1 MKSNIQKGDR
11 YMENT
16 IIEALFATK
25 AVRVAPENQ
34 PFWYTSGRLGPF
46 FINTHFLLENE
57 AAAGEV
63 LKRIE
68 KAISDSKLTAPEE
81 IFDMMLAY
89 YNKGGTFKM
98 VSDKLAEAA
107 KGLDFDYIS
116 GGERRDYFF
125 SMMPA
130 YLLGKPHLTIYKDMT
145 SVYSEKIDGPAVD
158 SKEVDLKGK
167 KALHIAD
174 LITEASSYERAWIPV
189 IRGLGSEITDTVA
202 VVDRCQNG
210 REVLKNLGVELH
222 ALTGIDKNLFDEAE
236 SNGIINETQKAMI
249 LHFLENPSE
258 YMTAFLKA
266 NPDFIAQEIAK
277 GGKNKERA
285 ELAIEKGYTNA

>member
-1 MKSNIQKGDR
+1 MADK
-11 YMENT
+11 
-16 IIEALFATK
+16 IIEALFETK

-68 KAISDSKLTAPEE
+68 KAIADNKLTAPEE

-98 VSDKLAEAA
+98 VSDKLAEEAS
-107 KGLDFDYIS
+107 KLDFDYIS

-130 YLLGKPHLTIYKDMT
+130 YLLKKPHLTIYKDMT
-145 SVYSEKIDGPAVD
+145 SVFSESIDGPAVD
-158 SKEVDLKGK
+158 VKDIDLKGK

-189 IRGLGSEITDTVA
+189 IRGLGSDITDTVA
-202 VVDRCQNG
+202 VVDRHQNG
-210 REVLKNLGVELH
+210 REVLKGLGVELH
-222 ALTGIDKNLFDEAE
+222 ALTGINEDLFEEAKA
-236 SNGIINETQKAMI
+236 NGVINDAQKDMI
-249 LHFLENPSE
+249 MHFLENPAD

-266 NPDFIAQEIAK
+266 NPGFIDAEIAK

-285 ELAIEKGYTNA
+285 ELAIEKGFTNV

>member
-1 MKSNIQKGDR
+1 
-11 YMENT
+11 MEDQ

-68 KAISDSKLTAPEE
+68 GAIAADKLTAPEE

-107 KGLDFDYIS
+107 SKLDFDYIS

-130 YLLGKPHLTIYKDMT
+130 YLLGKPHLTIYKDLT
-145 SVYSEKIDGPAVD
+145 SVYSEKIEGPAVD
-158 SKEVDLKGK
+158 SKDIDLKGK

-202 VVDRCQNG
+202 VVDRHQGG
-210 REVLKNLGVELH
+210 RKVLKDLGVELY
-222 ALTGIDKNLFDEAE
+222 ALTGIDQKLFDEAE
-236 SNGIINETQKAMI
+236 NNGLINEAQKAMI
-249 LHFLENPSE
+249 LHFLESPSD
-258 YMTAFLKA
+258 YMTAFIKA
-266 NPDFIAQEIAK
+266 NPDFIAGEIAK

-285 ELAIEKGYTNA
+285 ELAIEKGYC

>member
-1 MKSNIQKGDR
+1 MADK
-11 YMENT
+11 
-16 IIEALFATK
+16 IIEALFETK

-68 KAISDSKLTAPEE
+68 KAIADNKLTAPEE

-98 VSDKLAEAA
+98 VSDKLAEEAS
-107 KGLDFDYIS
+107 KLDFDYIS

-130 YLLGKPHLTIYKDMT
+130 YLLKKPHLTIYKDMT
-145 SVYSEKIDGPAVD
+145 SVYSESIDGPAVD
-158 SKEVDLKGK
+158 VKDIDLKGK

-189 IRGLGSEITDTVA
+189 IRGLGSDITDTVA
-202 VVDRCQNG
+202 VVDRHQNG
-210 REVLKNLGVELH
+210 REVLKGLGVELH
-222 ALTGIDKNLFDEAE
+222 ALTGINEELFDEAKA
-236 SNGIINETQKAMI
+236 NGVINDAQKDMI
-249 LHFLENPSE
+249 MHFLENPAD

-266 NPDFIAQEIAK
+266 NPGFIDAEIAK

-285 ELAIEKGYTNA
+285 ELAIEKGFINV

>member
-1 MKSNIQKGDR
+1 
-11 YMENT
+11 MENT
-16 IIEALFATK
+16 IIEALFATN
-25 AVRVAPENQ
+25 AVRVAPEDQ

-68 KAISDSKLTAPEE
+68 KAIADNRLTAPEE

-107 KGLDFDYIS
+107 SKLDFDYIS

-145 SVYSEKIDGPAVD
+145 SVYSESIDGAAVD
-158 SKEVDLKGK
+158 SREVDLKGK

-174 LITEASSYERAWIPV
+174 LITEASSYVRAWIPV
-189 IRGLGSEITDTVA
+189 IRELGSEITDTVA
-202 VVDRCQNG
+202 VVDRCQG
-210 REVLKNLGVELH
+210 GDKVLKDLGVELH
-222 ALTGIDKNLFDEAE
+222 ALTGIDEKLFDEAMD
-236 SNGIINETQKAMI
+236 NGIINEKQKEMI
-249 LHFLENPSE
+249 MSFLASPAD
-258 YMTAFLKA
+258 YMTSFLKA
-266 NPDFIAQEIAK
+266 NPGFIEAEIAK
-277 GGKNKERA
+277 GGKTKERA
-285 ELAIEKGYTNA
+285 ELAIEKGYVVS

>member
-1 MKSNIQKGDR
+1 MADK
-11 YMENT
+11 
-16 IIEALFATK
+16 IIEALFETK

-68 KAISDSKLTAPEE
+68 KAIADNKLTAPEE

-98 VSDKLAEAA
+98 VSDKLAEEAS
-107 KGLDFDYIS
+107 KLDFDYIS

-130 YLLGKPHLTIYKDMT
+130 YLLKKPHLTIYKDMT
-145 SVYSEKIDGPAVD
+145 SVYSESIDGPAVD
-158 SKEVDLKGK
+158 VKDIDLKGK

-189 IRGLGSEITDTVA
+189 IRGLGSDITDTVA
-202 VVDRCQNG
+202 VVDRHQNG
-210 REVLKNLGVELH
+210 SEVLKGLGVELH
-222 ALTGIDKNLFDEAE
+222 ALTGINEELFDEAKT
-236 SNGIINETQKAMI
+236 NGVINDAQKDMI
-249 LHFLENPSE
+249 MHFLENPAD

-266 NPDFIAQEIAK
+266 NPGFIDAEIAK

-285 ELAIEKGYTNA
+285 ELAIEKGFTNV

>member
-1 MKSNIQKGDR
+1 MADK
-11 YMENT
+11 
-16 IIEALFATK
+16 IIEALFETK
-25 AVRVAPENQ
+25 AVRVAPEGQ

-68 KAISDSKLTAPEE
+68 KAIADSKLTAPEE

-107 KGLDFDYIS
+107 SKLDFDYIS

-130 YLLGKPHLTIYKDMT
+130 YLLKKPHLTIYKDMT
-145 SVYSEKIDGPAVD
+145 SVYSESIDGPAVD
-158 SKEVDLKGK
+158 VKDVDLKGK

-189 IRGLGSEITDTVA
+189 IRGLGSDITDTVA
-202 VVDRCQNG
+202 VVDRHQNG
-210 REVLKNLGVELH
+210 REVLKGLGVELH
-222 ALTGIDKNLFDEAE
+222 ALTGINEDLFDEAKA
-236 SNGIINETQKAMI
+236 NGVINDAQKDMI
-249 LHFLENPSE
+249 MHFLENPAD

-266 NPDFIAQEIAK
+266 NPGFIDAEIAK

-285 ELAIEKGYTNA
+285 ELAIEKGFTKV

>member
-1 MKSNIQKGDR
+1 MADKIS
-11 YMENT
+11 
-16 IIEALFATK
+16 EALFETK

-68 KAISDSKLTAPEE
+68 KAIADNKLTAPEE

-98 VSDKLAEAA
+98 VSDKLAEEAS
-107 KGLDFDYIS
+107 KLDFDYIS

-130 YLLGKPHLTIYKDMT
+130 YLLKKPHLTIYKDMT
-145 SVYSEKIDGPAVD
+145 SVYSESIDGPAVD
-158 SKEVDLKGK
+158 VKDIDLKGK

-189 IRGLGSEITDTVA
+189 IRGLGSDITDTVA
-202 VVDRCQNG
+202 VVDRHQNG
-210 REVLKNLGVELH
+210 REVLKGLGVELH
-222 ALTGIDKNLFDEAE
+222 ALTGINEELFDEAKA
-236 SNGIINETQKAMI
+236 NGVINDAQKDMI
-249 LHFLENPSE
+249 MHFLENPAD

-266 NPDFIAQEIAK
+266 NPGFIDAEIAK

-285 ELAIEKGYTNA
+285 ELAIEKGFTNV

>member
-1 MKSNIQKGDR
+1 MADKIV
-11 YMENT
+11 
-16 IIEALFATK
+16 EALFETK

-68 KAISDSKLTAPEE
+68 KAIADNKLTAPEE

-98 VSDKLAEAA
+98 VSDKLAEEAS
-107 KGLDFDYIS
+107 KLDFDYIS

-130 YLLGKPHLTIYKDMT
+130 YLLKKPHLTIYKDMT
-145 SVYSEKIDGPAVD
+145 SVYSESIEGPAVD
-158 SKEVDLKGK
+158 VKDIDLTGK

-189 IRGLGSEITDTVA
+189 IRGLGSDITDTVA
-202 VVDRCQNG
+202 VVDRHQNG

-222 ALTGIDKNLFDEAE
+222 ALTGINEELFDEAKA
-236 SNGIINETQKAMI
+236 NGVINDAQKDMI
-249 LHFLENPSE
+249 MHFLENPAD

-266 NPDFIAQEIAK
+266 NPGFIDAEIAK

-285 ELAIEKGYTNA
+285 ELAIEKGFTNV

>member
-1 MKSNIQKGDR
+1 MADK
-11 YMENT
+11 
-16 IIEALFATK
+16 IIEALFETK

-68 KAISDSKLTAPEE
+68 KAIVDSKLTAPEE

-98 VSDKLAEAA
+98 VSDKLAEEAS
-107 KGLDFDYIS
+107 KLDFDYIS

-130 YLLGKPHLTIYKDMT
+130 YLLKKPHLTIYKDMT
-145 SVYSEKIDGPAVD
+145 SVYSEAIDGPAVD
-158 SKEVDLKGK
+158 SMDIDLKGK

-202 VVDRCQNG
+202 VVDRHQNG

-222 ALTGIDKNLFDEAE
+222 ALTGINEELFDEAKA
-236 SNGIINETQKAMI
+236 NGVINDAQKDMI
-249 LHFLENPSE
+249 MHFLENPAD

-266 NPDFIAQEIAK
+266 NPGFIDAEIAK

-285 ELAIEKGYTNA
+285 ELAIEKGFTNV

>member
-1 MKSNIQKGDR
+1 MADK
-11 YMENT
+11 
-16 IIEALFATK
+16 IIEALFETK

-68 KAISDSKLTAPEE
+68 KAIADNKLTAPEE

-98 VSDKLAEAA
+98 VSDKLAEEAS
-107 KGLDFDYIS
+107 KLDFDYIS

-130 YLLGKPHLTIYKDMT
+130 YLLKKPHLTIYKDMT
-145 SVYSEKIDGPAVD
+145 SVYSESIDGPAVD
-158 SKEVDLKGK
+158 VKVIDLKGK

-189 IRGLGSEITDTVA
+189 IRGLGSDITDTVA
-202 VVDRCQNG
+202 VVDRHQNG
-210 REVLKNLGVELH
+210 REVLKGLGVELH
-222 ALTGIDKNLFDEAE
+222 SLTGINEELFDEAKA
-236 SNGIINETQKAMI
+236 NGVINDAQKDMI
-249 LHFLENPSE
+249 MHFLENPAD

-266 NPDFIAQEIAK
+266 NPGFIDAEIAK

-285 ELAIEKGYTNA
+285 ELAIEKGFTNV

>member
-1 MKSNIQKGDR
+1 MADK
-11 YMENT
+11 
-16 IIEALFATK
+16 IIEALFETK

-68 KAISDSKLTAPEE
+68 KAIADNKLTAPEE

-98 VSDKLAEAA
+98 VSDKLAEEAS
-107 KGLDFDYIS
+107 KLDFDYIS

-130 YLLGKPHLTIYKDMT
+130 YLLKKPHLTIYKDMT
-145 SVYSEKIDGPAVD
+145 SVYSENIEGPAVD
-158 SKEVDLKGK
+158 VKDIDFKGK

-189 IRGLGSEITDTVA
+189 IRGLGSDITDTVA
-202 VVDRCQNG
+202 VVDRHQNG
-210 REVLKNLGVELH
+210 REVLKGLGVELH
-222 ALTGIDKNLFDEAE
+222 ALTGINEDLFDEAKA
-236 SNGIINETQKAMI
+236 NGVINDAQKDMI
-249 LHFLENPSE
+249 MHFLENPAD

-266 NPDFIAQEIAK
+266 NPGFIDAEIAK

-285 ELAIEKGYTNA
+285 ELAIEKGFTNV

>member
-1 MKSNIQKGDR
+1 MADK
-11 YMENT
+11 
-16 IIEALFATK
+16 IIEALFETK

-68 KAISDSKLTAPEE
+68 KAIADNKLTAPEE

-98 VSDKLAEAA
+98 VSDKLAEEAS
-107 KGLDFDYIS
+107 KLDFDYIS

-130 YLLGKPHLTIYKDMT
+130 YLLKKPHLTIYKDMT
-145 SVYSEKIDGPAVD
+145 SVYSESIDGPAVD
-158 SKEVDLKGK
+158 VKDIDLKGK

-189 IRGLGSEITDTVA
+189 IRGLGSDITDTVA
-202 VVDRCQNG
+202 VVDRHQNG
-210 REVLKNLGVELH
+210 RKVLKGLGVELH
-222 ALTGIDKNLFDEAE
+222 ALTGINEELFDEAKA
-236 SNGIINETQKAMI
+236 NGVINDAQKDMI
-249 LHFLENPSE
+249 MHFLENPAD

-266 NPDFIAQEIAK
+266 NPGFIDAEIAK

-285 ELAIEKGYTNA
+285 ELAIEKGFTNV

>member
-1 MKSNIQKGDR
+1 MADK
-11 YMENT
+11 
-16 IIEALFATK
+16 IIEALFETK

-68 KAISDSKLTAPEE
+68 KAIADNKLTAPEE

-98 VSDKLAEAA
+98 VSDKLAEEAS
-107 KGLDFDYIS
+107 KLDFDYIS

-130 YLLGKPHLTIYKDMT
+130 YLLKKPHLTIYKDMT
-145 SVYSEKIDGPAVD
+145 SVYSESIDGPAVD
-158 SKEVDLKGK
+158 VKDIDLKGK

-189 IRGLGSEITDTVA
+189 IRGLGSDITDTVA
-202 VVDRCQNG
+202 VVDRHQNG
-210 REVLKNLGVELH
+210 REVLKGLGVELH
-222 ALTGIDKNLFDEAE
+222 ALTGINEELFDEAKE
-236 SNGIINETQKAMI
+236 NGVINDAQKDMI
-249 LHFLENPSE
+249 MHFLENPAD

-266 NPDFIAQEIAK
+266 NPGFIDAEIAK

-285 ELAIEKGYTNA
+285 ELAIEKGFTNV

>member
-1 MKSNIQKGDR
+1 MADK
-11 YMENT
+11 
-16 IIEALFATK
+16 IIEALFETK

-68 KAISDSKLTAPEE
+68 KAIADSKLTAPEE

-98 VSDKLAEAA
+98 VSDKLAEEASM
-107 KGLDFDYIS
+107 LDFDYIS

-130 YLLGKPHLTIYKDMT
+130 YLLKKPHLTIYKDMT
-145 SVYSEKIDGPAVD
+145 SVYSESIDGPAVD
-158 SKEVDLKGK
+158 VKDVDLKGK

-202 VVDRCQNG
+202 VVDRHQNG
-210 REVLKNLGVELH
+210 REVLKGLGVELH
-222 ALTGIDKNLFDEAE
+222 ALTGINEELFDEAKA
-236 SNGIINETQKAMI
+236 NGVINDAQKDMI
-249 LHFLENPSE
+249 MHFLENPAD

-266 NPDFIAQEIAK
+266 NPGFIDAEIAK

-285 ELAIEKGYTNA
+285 ELAIEKGFTNV

>member
-1 MKSNIQKGDR
+1 MADK
-11 YMENT
+11 
-16 IIEALFATK
+16 IIEALFETK

-68 KAISDSKLTAPEE
+68 RAIADNKLTAPEE

-98 VSDKLAEAA
+98 VSDKLAEEAS
-107 KGLDFDYIS
+107 KLDFDYIS

-130 YLLGKPHLTIYKDMT
+130 YLLKKPHLTIYKDMT
-145 SVYSEKIDGPAVD
+145 SVYSGSIDGPAVD
-158 SKEVDLKGK
+158 VKDIDLKGK

-189 IRGLGSEITDTVA
+189 IRGLGSDITDTVA
-202 VVDRCQNG
+202 VVDRHQNG
-210 REVLKNLGVELH
+210 REVLKGLGVELH
-222 ALTGIDKNLFDEAE
+222 ALTGINEDLFDEAKA
-236 SNGIINETQKAMI
+236 NGVINDAQKDMI
-249 LHFLENPSE
+249 MHFLENPAD

-266 NPDFIAQEIAK
+266 NPGFIDAEIAK

-285 ELAIEKGYTNA
+285 ELAIEKGFTNV

>member
-1 MKSNIQKGDR
+1 MADK
-11 YMENT
+11 
-16 IIEALFATK
+16 IIEALFETK

-68 KAISDSKLTAPEE
+68 KAIADNKLTAPEE

-98 VSDKLAEAA
+98 VSDKLAEEAS
-107 KGLDFDYIS
+107 KLDFDYIS

-130 YLLGKPHLTIYKDMT
+130 YLLKKPHLTIYKDMT
-145 SVYSEKIDGPAVD
+145 SVYSESIDGPAVD
-158 SKEVDLKGK
+158 VKDIDLKGK

-189 IRGLGSEITDTVA
+189 IRDLGSDITDTVA
-202 VVDRCQNG
+202 VVDRHQNG
-210 REVLKNLGVELH
+210 REVLKGLGVELH
-222 ALTGIDKNLFDEAE
+222 ALTGINEELFDEAKT
-236 SNGIINETQKAMI
+236 NGVINDAQKDMII
-249 LHFLENPSE
+249 HFLENPAD

-266 NPDFIAQEIAK
+266 NPGFIDAEINK

-285 ELAIEKGYTNA
+285 ELAIEKGFTNV

>member
-1 MKSNIQKGDR
+1 MADK
-11 YMENT
+11 
-16 IIEALFATK
+16 IIEALFETK

-68 KAISDSKLTAPEE
+68 KAIADNKLTAPEE

-98 VSDKLAEAA
+98 VSDKLAEEAS
-107 KGLDFDYIS
+107 KLDFDYIS

-130 YLLGKPHLTIYKDMT
+130 YLLKKPHLTIYKDMT
-145 SVYSEKIDGPAVD
+145 SVYSESIDGPAVD
-158 SKEVDLKGK
+158 VKDIDLKGK

-189 IRGLGSEITDTVA
+189 IRGLGSDITDTVA
-202 VVDRCQNG
+202 VVDRHQNG
-210 REVLKNLGVELH
+210 REVLKGLGVELH
-222 ALTGIDKNLFDEAE
+222 ALTGINEELFDDAKA
-236 SNGIINETQKAMI
+236 NGVINDAQKDMI
-249 LHFLENPSE
+249 MHFLENPAD

-266 NPDFIAQEIAK
+266 NPGFIDAEIAK

-285 ELAIEKGYTNA
+285 ELAIEKGFTNV

>member
-1 MKSNIQKGDR
+1 
-11 YMENT
+11 MEDK

-25 AVRVAPENQ
+25 AIRVAPENQ

-68 KAISDSKLTAPEE
+68 KAIADSKLTAPEE

-98 VSDKLAEAA
+98 VSDKLAEEAS
-107 KGLDFDYIS
+107 KLDFDFIS

-145 SVYSEKIDGPAVD
+145 SVYSESLEGPAVD
-158 SKEVDLKGK
+158 TKDIDLKGK

-202 VVDRCQNG
+202 VVDRHQNG
-210 REVLKNLGVELH
+210 RAVLKGLGVELH
-222 ALTGIDKNLFDEAE
+222 ALTGINEALFDEAKA
-236 SNGIINETQKAMI
+236 NGVINDAQKDMI
-249 LHFLENPSE
+249 MHFLENPAD
-258 YMTAFLKA
+258 YMTAFLRA
-266 NPDFIAQEIAK
+266 NPGFIDAEIAK

-285 ELAIEKGYTNA
+285 ELAIEKGFTNV

>member
-1 MKSNIQKGDR
+1 MADK
-11 YMENT
+11 
-16 IIEALFATK
+16 IIEALFETK

-68 KAISDSKLTAPEE
+68 KAIADNKLTAPEE

-98 VSDKLAEAA
+98 VSDKLAEEAS
-107 KGLDFDYIS
+107 KLDFDYIS

-130 YLLGKPHLTIYKDMT
+130 YLLKKPHLTIYKDMT
-145 SVYSEKIDGPAVD
+145 SVYSESIDGPAVD
-158 SKEVDLKGK
+158 VKDIDLKGK

-189 IRGLGSEITDTVA
+189 IRGLGSDITDTVA
-202 VVDRCQNG
+202 VVDRHQNG
-210 REVLKNLGVELH
+210 REVLKGLGVELH
-222 ALTGIDKNLFDEAE
+222 ALTGINEELFDEAKA
-236 SNGIINETQKAMI
+236 NGVINDAQKDMI
-249 LHFLENPSE
+249 MHFLENPAD

-266 NPDFIAQEIAK
+266 NPGYIDAEIAK

-285 ELAIEKGYTNA
+285 ELAIEKGFTNV

>member
-1 MKSNIQKGDR
+1 MADK
-11 YMENT
+11 
-16 IIEALFATK
+16 IIEALFETK

-68 KAISDSKLTAPEE
+68 KAIADNKLTAPEE

-98 VSDKLAEAA
+98 VSDKLAEEAS
-107 KGLDFDYIS
+107 KLDFNYIS

-130 YLLGKPHLTIYKDMT
+130 YLLKKPHLTIYKDMT
-145 SVYSEKIDGPAVD
+145 SVYSESIDGPAVD
-158 SKEVDLKGK
+158 VKDIDLKGK

-189 IRGLGSEITDTVA
+189 IRGLGSDITDTVA
-202 VVDRCQNG
+202 VVDRHQNG
-210 REVLKNLGVELH
+210 REVLKGLGVELH
-222 ALTGIDKNLFDEAE
+222 ALTGINEELFEEAKA
-236 SNGIINETQKAMI
+236 NGVINDAQKDMI
-249 LHFLENPSE
+249 MHFLENPAD

-266 NPDFIAQEIAK
+266 NPGFIDAEIAK

-285 ELAIEKGYTNA
+285 ELAIEKGFTNV

>member
-1 MKSNIQKGDR
+1 
-11 YMENT
+11 MEDK
-16 IIEALFATK
+16 IIESLFATN
-25 AVRVAPENQ
+25 AIRVAPENQ

-68 KAISDSKLTAPEE
+68 KAIADSKLTAPED

-89 YNKGGTFKM
+89 YNKNGTFKM
-98 VSDKLAEAA
+98 VSDKLAEEAS
-107 KGLDFDYIS
+107 KLDFDYIS

-145 SVYSEKIDGPAVD
+145 SVYSESIDGPAVD
-158 SKEVDLKGK
+158 SKDIDLKGK

-189 IRGLGSEITDTVA
+189 IRGLGSDITDTVA
-202 VVDRCQNG
+202 VVDRHQNG

-222 ALTGIDKNLFDEAE
+222 ALTGINKDLFDEAE
-236 SNGIINETQKAMI
+236 NNGLINETQKAMI
-249 LHFLENPSE
+249 LHFLESPSD
-258 YMTAFLKA
+258 YMTAFIKA
-266 NPDFIAQEIAK
+266 NPDFIAGEIAK

-285 ELAIEKGYTNA
+285 ELANEKGFTNV

>member
-1 MKSNIQKGDR
+1 MADK
-11 YMENT
+11 
-16 IIEALFATK
+16 IIEALFETK

-68 KAISDSKLTAPEE
+68 KAIADSKLTAPEE

-98 VSDKLAEAA
+98 VSDKLAEEAS
-107 KGLDFDYIS
+107 KLDFDYIS

-130 YLLGKPHLTIYKDMT
+130 YLLKKPHLTIYKDMT
-145 SVYSEKIDGPAVD
+145 SVYSESIEGPAVD
-158 SKEVDLKGK
+158 VKDIDLKGK

-189 IRGLGSEITDTVA
+189 IRGLGSDITDTVA
-202 VVDRCQNG
+202 VVDRHQNG
-210 REVLKNLGVELH
+210 REVLKGLGVELH
-222 ALTGIDKNLFDEAE
+222 ALTGINAELFDEAKA
-236 SNGIINETQKAMI
+236 NGVINDAQKDMI
-249 LHFLENPSE
+249 MHFLENPAD

-266 NPDFIAQEIAK
+266 NPGFIDAEIAK

-285 ELAIEKGYTNA
+285 ELAIEKGFTNV